1 MKYNKELY
9 PNYPWVSKKTIKG
22 TRIEAYAKK
31 KAAEL
36 GYRLKKVWE
45 HKKYIFGLFNDGT
58 KDGLVVTLGYSDNR
72 VRGAA
77 YRPCD
82 FAGGSYQRGSD

>member
-22 TRIEAYAKK
+22 TRIETYAKK
-31 KAAEL
+31 KAAES
-36 GYRLKKVWE
+36 GYRLKKVWD
-45 HKKYIFGLFNDGT
+45 HKKYIYGLFDDGT
-58 KDGLVVTLGYSDNR
+58 KEGLVVTLGYSDDR
-72 VRGAA
+72 VHGN

-82 FAGGSYQRGSD
+82 FAGGSYRRGKD